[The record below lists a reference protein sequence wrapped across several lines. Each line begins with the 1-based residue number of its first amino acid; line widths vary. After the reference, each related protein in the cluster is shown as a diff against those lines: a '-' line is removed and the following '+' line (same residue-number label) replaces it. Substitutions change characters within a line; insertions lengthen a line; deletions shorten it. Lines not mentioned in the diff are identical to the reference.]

1 MTIISADGKSNS
13 ISRSYC
19 IRNKENELSEDEKD
33 EIKDTIREIM
43 TRVYKSEIK
52 NIKEDVDSIMGLM
65 EIKFGRDYLLNIL
78 VGNKKEH
85 SMKIVQKDS
94 FDFLQYVIFNS
105 LLKILRLE
113 ENDENIKYAL
123 KLTKACLY
131 IKNIKNK
138 KEILL
143 SDVLFSRLENYSLF
157 TKKIFW
163 IKWIEDEMTDSDIQ
177 IYKIYKKDPSSVDK
191 DNDNNYKLYLKHS
204 YEIIYGIPSIM
215 MRMGLQFYFI
225 YLTVSELIQEYIFND
240 EHFDQLMK
248 ELINEL
254 QFYKKLAYK

>member
-1 MTIISADGKSNS
+1 
-13 ISRSYC
+13 
-19 IRNKENELSEDEKD
+19 
-33 EIKDTIREIM
+33 M

-131 IKNIKNK
+131 IKNT
-138 KEILL
+138 
-143 SDVLFSRLENYSLF
+143 VL
-157 TKKIFW
+157 
-163 IKWIEDEMTDSDIQ
+163 
-177 IYKIYKKDPSSVDK
+177 
-191 DNDNNYKLYLKHS
+191 
-204 YEIIYGIPSIM
+204 
-215 MRMGLQFYFI
+215 
-225 YLTVSELIQEYIFND
+225 
-240 EHFDQLMK
+240 
-248 ELINEL
+248 
-254 QFYKKLAYK
+254 